1 MKAEEEKI
9 KIRAT
14 IGTNDAD
21 WAMVQKAI
29 KKAKKGQSECLREAV
44 LKDAR
49 EVVGKAGKQ

>member
-29 KKAKKGQSECLREAV
+29 KKAKKGQSEYLREAV